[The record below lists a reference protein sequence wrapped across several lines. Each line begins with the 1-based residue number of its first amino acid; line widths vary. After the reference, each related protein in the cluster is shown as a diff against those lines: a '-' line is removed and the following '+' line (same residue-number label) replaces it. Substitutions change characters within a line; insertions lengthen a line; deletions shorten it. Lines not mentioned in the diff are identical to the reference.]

1 MFATNVFSQNK
12 ETIKHYA
19 VDTTESYLFWK
30 CDIHYGKVP
39 LKSGY
44 LDVKNEE
51 IKSGKFVIKMD
62 SIKDK
67 DIDYELMR
75 KTLENTLRSNVFFD
89 TKKYPFS
96 TFEIYYSNK
105 KNNKYYIMGNLT
117 ILDIPVCV
125 SFPARLSFTKDS
137 FEAVSDTFKINRLD
151 WGITIYSREDPADDG
166 SVVISDSLTIQIF
179 LKGDLKKTD

>member
-1 MFATNVFSQNK
+1 METLNHYVVDTNV
-12 ETIKHYA
+12 
-19 VDTTESYLFWK
+19 SYLFWK

-44 LDVKNEE
+44 LDVKNGE
-51 IKSGKFVIKMD
+51 IKSGKFVIRMD
-62 SIKDK
+62 SIKDE

-96 TFEIYYSNK
+96 TFDIYYSYKENSK
-105 KNNKYYIMGNLT
+105 HYITGNLT
-117 ILDIPVCV
+117 LLETPVCV
-125 SFPARLSFTKDS
+125 SFPAKLSFTKDS
-137 FEAVSDTFKINRLD
+137 FKAVSDTFKINRLD
-151 WGITIYSREDPADDG
+151 WGIMIYSREDPTDDG
-166 SVVISDSLTIQIF
+166 SVVISDSLTIQIV